1 MRTRRDAATL
11 VRLANPVPDL
21 DSMPDPT
28 ASARAE
34 ALLEGI
40 VAMDIPT
47 ARQHRTRR
55 KTALVLAAAMLVLG
69 ATAAWA
75 FTQSGMFPDPAF
87 SGDSWKLTVG
97 EEANGSTGTY
107 KVCHVFERREG
118 ANMGNGFGV
127 SNCGNWGPTGT
138 AAPGSAFVDIV
149 PAIATRDEVVLF
161 VDLTPKPVA
170 KVTVVPDAGEPVS
183 VRPYRM
189 PQTGKQ
195 YAVAELPA
203 RATSAVVRMLD
214 SDGRLIESR
223 KVDDLSVRSGAV
235 GGG

>member
-1 MRTRRDAATL
+1 MRSRRDPVTL
-11 VRLANPVPDL
+11 VRLANPVPDS
-21 DSMPDPT
+21 DVMPDPT
-28 ASARAE
+28 ASARAA

-47 ARQHRTRR
+47 ARHRTRT
-55 KTALVLAAAMLVLG
+55 KTALVLASAMLVLG

-75 FTQSGMFPDPAF
+75 FTQTGVFSDPAF
-87 SGDSWKLTVG
+87 SGDTWKLTVG
-97 EEANGSTGTY
+97 EEANGDIGTY

-127 SNCGNWGPTGT
+127 SGCGDWGPKGT
-138 AAPGSAFVDIV
+138 AARGSAFIDVV
-149 PAIATRDEVVLF
+149 PAIDTGEEVVLF

-170 KVTVVPDAGEPVS
+170 KVVVVPDEGERVS

-195 YAVAELPA
+195 YVVAELPK
-203 RATSAVVRMLD
+203 RATSAVVRLLD

-223 KVDDLSVRSGAV
+223 EVGDLSVRSG